1 MALAPWG
8 VFVRGAFKS
17 PEEYEKK
24 EEGRKTGGQSENVK
38 KISAAL
44 DKLAKDK
51 GTLITGIALA
61 YVVQKSPY
69 VFPIV
74 GGRKIEH
81 VKGNMEALSIELSDE
96 DVDEI
101 ESAAPFDHGF
111 RLNFLF
117 EYGDGQK
124 YNTTMGPGDNFF
136 VKSAGGLNTVPK
148 SRKDSL
154 E

>member
-1 MALAPWG
+1 MGSL
-8 VFVRGAFKS
+8 KC
-17 PEEYEKK
+17 EE
-24 EEGRKTGGQSENVK
+24 N
-38 KISAAL
+38 L

-74 GGRKIEH
+74 GGCKIEH
-81 VKGNMEALSIELSDE
+81 GKGNMEALSIELSDK

-101 ESAAPFDHGF
+101 ETAAPFDHGF
-111 RLNFLF
+111 PLNFLF
-117 EYGDGQK
+117 ECGGGQK